1 MKDINYIK
9 DYYNRYYT
17 DKLKFLF
24 NKTLILQAFKPYEN
38 DKKQGKWLSKR
49 MDIKGNERMLDCGC
63 GVGGVMKQ
71 IASLYPNTKIDGINV
86 SNKQV
91 EIAKETLKDLN
102 NCSLSVQDFTKTNY
116 KDNTFDIVYFCES
129 MGYSNFEKV
138 IKECIRILKPNGKL
152 YINEIVVKCDRDK
165 LNKKE
170 LNKLNHF
177 IDSWFYNVYD
187 CKTIINKVEKIGG
200 FELID
205 NKKFLKPSIH
215 WINAVRKSGL
225 KKYHKAKLSNI
236 PPIRGADFLYKAVLR
251 NGE

>member
-1 MKDINYIK
+1 MKCANWIK
-9 DYYNRYYT
+9 RYYNKYYT
-17 DKLKFLF
+17 NNLDFLF
-24 NKTLILQAFKPYEN
+24 NKTLILQAFKRYEN

-49 MDIKGNERMLDCGC
+49 MGIKGNERILDCGC
-63 GVGGVMKQ
+63 GIGGVMKQ
-71 IASLYPNTKIDGINV
+71 IALLYPNTEIDGINV
-86 SNKQV
+86 SDKQI
-91 EIAKETLKDLN
+91 EMGKEVLKDLN
-102 NCSLSVQDFTKTNY
+102 NCNLSVQDYTDTDY

-205 NKKFLKPSIH
+205 NKKFLKPSLH
-215 WINAVRKSGL
+215 WINAVRKSDL
-225 KKYHKAKLSNI
+225 KEYHNAKLSNI
-236 PPIRGADFLYKAVLR
+236 PPVRGADFLYKVKFCV
-251 NGE
+251 